1 MVATDRIDIFS
12 KTGCGCAVRGPER
25 RRADLRSEGSEEEP
39 LKPKRRPAPLEGGG
53 EAWAASEAKHYAWE
67 DARIAS
73 LQVPEG
79 REGAAAAM
87 AVMKGMQDAEARAHK
102 LQVDQVIAARA
113 AARTSQPYV
122 GPSSASSSQP
132 VRGPQQGCG
141 AHPARDAAHSQQHPQ
156 QRGPA
161 FGGGGGA
168 QFPSH
173 INEPASVS
181 DAFAWWLDPEAACG
195 GSGATCGVVGSS
207 SAATLLEPMTAPRA
221 ANGRVG
227 ATPFGRSRPVVQ
239 CPLLEAA
246 QYSVAGFE
254 VGPTRLY
261 QQHPAPR
268 QRKESRPRGR

>member
-1 MVATDRIDIFS
+1 MPGGEAPQNSCPHGKIEEVTEGTLVATDRIDIFS

-39 LKPKRRPAPLEGGG
+39 LKPKRRHAPLEGCG

-73 LQVPEG
+73 LQVPVEP
-79 REGAAAAM
+79 AAM
-87 AVMKGMQDAEARAHK
+87 AVMKGMQDAEARAQK

-113 AARTSQPYV
+113 AARTSQPYA
-122 GPSSASSSQP
+122 GPSSAASIQP

-141 AHPARDAAHSQQHPQ
+141 AQPARDAAHSQQHPQ

-173 INEPASVS
+173 INELASVS

-195 GSGATCGVVGSS
+195 GAGATRGVVGSL
-207 SAATLLEPMTAPRA
+207 SAATFREPMTAPRA
-221 ANGRVG
+221 ANAALSQLSRVQPSLAG
-227 ATPFGRSRPVVQ
+227 SYLTHALASA
-239 CPLLEAA
+239 LL
-246 QYSVAGFE
+246 Q
-254 VGPTRLY
+254 
-261 QQHPAPR
+261 
-268 QRKESRPRGR
+268 